1 MTHVSWPSARV
12 THRGQTGQALAEALV
27 ATLVLGVTW
36 VAVHWLFQYQDMAL
50 STVHASR
57 HAAFLATRRGETSIE
72 PAHEHHRVERFFAG
86 DAHRW
91 VDRKGERT
99 LDVATVPRS
108 GLRRVSALSQS
119 AQPAGE
125 APDTQALRQQW
136 LLEDAGM
143 VQARVALDFADAVGV
158 ANEYGPLGLA
168 LFDRP
173 HDDLSRSLVILHGAG
188 HATSDA
194 AAQQRASS
202 SWLAWGRA
210 QATSHVAGQEV
221 AVRAAGIDGGWNRGA
236 PGFDWWSAWAG
247 RVPGE
252 HLQPYG
258 GR

>member
-1 MTHVSWPSARV
+1 
-12 THRGQTGQALAEALV
+12 
-27 ATLVLGVTW
+27 
-36 VAVHWLFQYQDMAL
+36 
-50 STVHASR
+50 
-57 HAAFLATRRGETSIE
+57 
-72 PAHEHHRVERFFAG
+72 
-86 DAHRW
+86 
-91 VDRKGERT
+91 
-99 LDVATVPRS
+99 
-108 GLRRVSALSQS
+108 LSQS

-221 AVRAAGIDGGWNRGA
+221 AVRAAGVDDGWNRGA
-236 PGFDWWSAWAG
+236 PGFDWRSAWAG
-247 RVPGE
+247 RVPGG

-258 GR
+258 GRGKVCLECLPIRYPACPIRGLSSTTFPVPRHRRCRNHLARIMARACERAARVGTYVHQPPVARRRNAAACSAASGLCPLSDC